1 MEVGDSVVSYDSS
14 SYISSGSGSGGRRY
28 FLSYG
33 GIIVDEE
40 SRETGETGGGL
51 VAAGSEGT
59 RSPLSIPSEIVAAPG
74 SPCGSSGS
82 GACGTGCELLIC
94 GGVTAGG
101 GCLEAGGGGRKRA
114 SCRGGFIDGSKDGGS
129 GVAGFEGRSA
139 GPGVFDREWK
149 TGGYRKSIWM
159 KRKFRLDCGVKFQ
172 SGGGKNG
179 MKGPLK

>member
-82 GACGTGCELLIC
+82 GACVTGCKLLIC
-94 GGVTAGG
+94 GGVTAGV
-101 GCLEAGGGGRKRA
+101 GCWKAGGDGRKRA
-114 SCRGGFIDGSKDGGS
+114 SCMGGFIEGSKDG
-129 GVAGFEGRSA
+129 AGN
-139 GPGVFDREWK
+139 
-149 TGGYRKSIWM
+149 
-159 KRKFRLDCGVKFQ
+159 
-172 SGGGKNG
+172 SGGGEIVWWLVFVAATGGRKTSCG
-179 MKGPLK
+179 GYL